1 MREAVA
7 RVLAGDTEAFRE
19 IVRECGPMVRV
30 YLAAHVRDHQQVED
44 LSQEV
49 FVAAYWSLA
58 SFDASHDFR
67 CWLAAIARH
76 KLMTHLRSHYS
87 RKSRVPIQAVDV
99 HELILPALEG
109 CNPHVAA
116 VVERM
121 RDCIAKHPD
130 KDRRLIEA
138 RYFSEETVTTIAER
152 LQTTVSAVSSQLYRI
167 RSQLR
172 RCIEEGA
179 AL

>member
-1 MREAVA
+1 M
-7 RVLAGDTEAFRE
+7 
-19 IVRECGPMVRV
+19 
-30 YLAAHVRDHQQVED
+30 
-44 LSQEV
+44 
-49 FVAAYWSLA
+49 
-58 SFDASHDFR
+58 
-67 CWLAAIARH
+67 
-76 KLMTHLRSHYS
+76 
-87 RKSRVPIQAVDV
+87 
-99 HELILPALEG
+99 
-109 CNPHVAA
+109 AA

-152 LQTTVSAVSSQLYRI
+152 LQKTVSAVSSQLYRI

-172 RCIEEGA
+172 QCIEEGA

>member
-1 MREAVA
+1 MREVVA

-49 FVAAYWSLA
+49 FVAAYWGLA
-58 SFDASHDFR
+58 SFDPARDLR
-67 CWLAAIARH
+67 AWLRAIARH

-87 RKSRVPIQAVDV
+87 QKNRIHAHAVDV
-99 HELILPALEG
+99 HELMLPALEE
-109 CNPHVAA
+109 CNPDVAA

-138 RYFSEETVTTIAER
+138 RYFTADTVSTIAER